1 MISPGPDHQIL
12 EELFTLI
19 DFLLVEDVKVNI
31 DDVRRNKRDKVIQM
45 LRALRA
51 WESHR
56 AILQP
61 IEMRTPQA
69 GPSLN
74 VV

>member
-1 MISPGPDHQIL
+1 MF
-12 EELFTLI
+12 EELFSLI
-19 DFLLVEDVKVNI
+19 DFLLVEDVKIGLGNI
-31 DDVRRNKRDKVIQM
+31 DDVRRSKRDKIIQM
-45 LRALRA
+45 LGALRA

-61 IEMRTPQA
+61 IEVRTPQA
-69 GPSLN
+69 GPSQT